1 VITGLDHIALVVRDL
16 DAAVDGYRR
25 LLGVAPN
32 WMGDGGGVRQAWF
45 QFPNMA
51 LDVISPE
58 GDGPF
63 ADGVRAHV
71 DAHGEGIWA
80 VAFTADNLE
89 AFAALLNRRG
99 IKASAPS
106 VVRTVHADGRKRSWL
121 ASNLDPAGTGGVQ
134 LLLMAPPRDGAWPL
148 SEPAGPGAIEKLD
161 HVVVQT
167 ANVDRALAI
176 YGAKLNLDLRLDR
189 ENPQWGARQLFFRVG
204 DAVVEMGA
212 SLKDPPS
219 DKLDRFGGLAWRVTD
234 PEAAQARIAAAGF
247 DVSEVRTGRKPGTK
261 VFTVRDAPGGV
272 PTLMLS
278 AETQKEAV

>member
-45 QFPNMA
+45 QFANMA

-63 ADGVRAHV
+63 ADGVRAHL

-106 VVRTVHADGRKRSWL
+106 VVRTAHADGRKRSWL

-212 SLKDPPS
+212 SLKNPPS
-219 DKLDRFGGLAWRVTD
+219 DKPDSFGGLAWRVTD